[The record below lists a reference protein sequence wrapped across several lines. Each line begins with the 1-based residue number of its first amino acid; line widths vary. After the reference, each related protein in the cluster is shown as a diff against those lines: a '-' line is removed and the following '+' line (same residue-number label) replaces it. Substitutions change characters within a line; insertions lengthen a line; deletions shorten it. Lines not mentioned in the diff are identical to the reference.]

1 MQRRIQTNPR
11 KTPKQR
17 RSGETVEIIL
27 EATARILVAD
37 GYDRASTNKI
47 ALAAGVSIGSLYQYF
62 PNKEALVATL
72 CERHIA
78 QMLAI
83 CESKL
88 TEVATAPLDVA
99 AREIVC
105 ALLRAH
111 AVEPKLHK
119 VLIEQVPRV
128 GRLCAINDVG
138 DRMTQ
143 VVHAYLASRASEI
156 RPQNLEVASFVLVRA
171 VEAVAHATVMER
183 PHYLPRRGQAA
194 VTTGNVDGELADE
207 LAELVLRYVRG

>member
-27 EATARILVAD
+27 EATARILVSD
-37 GYDRASTNKI
+37 GYDHASTNKI

-72 CERHIA
+72 CERHISE
-78 QMLAI
+78 MLAI
-83 CESKL
+83 CEGKL
-88 TEVATAPLDVA
+88 AEVATAPLPVA

-143 VVHAYLASRASEI
+143 VVHAYLASRAREI
-156 RPQNLEVASFVLVRA
+156 RPQNLEVAAFVLVRA

-183 PHYLPRRGQAA
+183 PHYLPRRGK
-194 VTTGNVDGELADE
+194 TEDVDGELADE
-207 LAELVLRYVRG
+207 LSELVLRYVRA